1 MKTSAEE
8 IQHLLQL
15 IKAERNE
22 EIKQYEQLIKE
33 TSLAERKKRGITWYP
48 VVVANEEIGIGEQYT
63 LEIQRT
69 QQDGNEEHLFQPGQT
84 AALFSNAFEGERP
97 LLQGVVKKV
106 RGNSLWLVVRN
117 ADLPDWL
124 SEGKLGLDLLY
135 NETTYREMEATLQK
149 LLKAKES
156 ERLGHLREVLLG
168 YRQPSFYTKYPFVSY
183 ADLNESQNSALQ
195 QISIADDVAVVHGPP
210 GTGKT
215 TTLVRAIQHVLN
227 TEKQVLVAAPSNT
240 AVDLLSLKLHQKG
253 VKVTRIGH
261 PARVDEELQ
270 HLTLDAQITQHPDYK
285 QMVQTRKEVVR
296 LEQEARKF
304 KRTFG
309 KEEREERQHLL
320 AQARL
325 LLEYARQL
333 ENYILNN
340 ILDNAQAIT
349 VTLVGAAQTVLR
361 DRKFDTVFID
371 EAAQALEPATWIPI
385 LRAKRVIFAGDHHQ
399 LPPTVKSAEAQK
411 KGLNL
416 SLFEKCIKRTNAH
429 TMLNVQYRMNE
440 KIMRFASQSFY
451 QAQLYAHQSVAHIT
465 LTPLANS
472 NFTELS
478 KPFEFI
484 DTAGCGF
491 DEVQNPQN
499 MSYSNPQEAAL
510 LLKYLT
516 QIFEALQTEL
526 PPDTTQQ
533 ITMGIIAPYKEQVR
547 LIEQDLQ
554 HYETL
559 LKYLP
564 NISVDTVDGFQGQER
579 DIIGIS
585 LVRSND
591 RGEIGFLSDIRR
603 TNVAMTRAKKKLVI
617 TGDSATLAAH
627 PFYQKLIEHTEQT
640 DAYRSAWELLY

>member
-1 MKTSAEE
+1 MKTSTEE

-15 IKAERNE
+15 IKAERDE
-22 EIKQYEQLIKE
+22 EIRQYEQLIKD
-33 TSLAERKKRGITWYP
+33 TSLGERKKRGLTWYP
-48 VVVANEEIGIGEQYT
+48 VVIANEEIGIGDQYT

-69 QQDGNEEHLFQPGQT
+69 QQDKEAHSFQPGQT
-84 AALFSNAFEGERP
+84 AALFSNAYEGERP
-97 LLQGVVKKV
+97 MLQGVIKKV
-106 RGNSLWLVVRN
+106 RDNSLWLVVRN

-124 SEGKLGLDLLY
+124 TDGKLGIDLLY
-135 NETTYREMEATLQK
+135 NETTYREMEFTLQK

-168 YRQPSFYTKYPFVSY
+168 YKPPSFYEKYPYISY
-183 ADLNESQNSALQ
+183 PDLNESQNRALQ
-195 QISIADDVAVVHGPP
+195 QIAIADDVAVVHGPP

-215 TTLVRAIQHVLN
+215 TTLVRAIQHVIN
-227 TEKQVLVAAPSNT
+227 TEKQVLVTAPSNT
-240 AVDLLSLKLHQKG
+240 AVDLLSLKLAQKG

-261 PARVDEELQ
+261 PARIDDELQ

-285 QMVQTRKEVVR
+285 QMIQVRKEVVQ
-296 LEQEARKF
+296 LQQEARKF

-320 AQARL
+320 AQSRL
-325 LLEYARQL
+325 LLDYARQL
-333 ENYILNN
+333 ENYILNS
-340 ILDNAQAIT
+340 ILNSAEAIT
-349 VTLVGAAQTVLR
+349 VTLVGAAQAVLR
-361 DRKFDTVFID
+361 DRQFDTVFID

-385 LRAKRVIFAGDHHQ
+385 LRAKRVIFAGDHCQ
-399 LPPTVKSAEAQK
+399 LPPTVKSTEAIK

-429 TMLNVQYRMNE
+429 TMLQTQYRMNE
-440 KIMRFASQSFY
+440 KIMRFASESFY
-451 QAQLYAHQSVAHIT
+451 QAQLYAHKSVEHVT

-472 NFTELS
+472 SFTELS

-491 DEVQNPQN
+491 EETQNPQN
-499 MSYSNPQEAAL
+499 MSYNNPQEAAL
-510 LLKYLT
+510 LLKYLA
-516 QIFEALQTEL
+516 QIFEAMEFEQPKAME
-526 PPDTTQQ
+526 Q
-533 ITMGIIAPYKEQVR
+533 ITIGIIAPYKEQVR
-547 LIEQDLQ
+547 HLEKEIH

-559 LKYLP
+559 VNYLP

-579 DIIGIS
+579 DVIGMS

-603 TNVAMTRAKKKLVI
+603 TNVAMTRAKKKLVMV
-617 TGDSATLAAH
+617 GDSATLAVH
-627 PFYQKLIEHTEQT
+627 PFYQKLLEYTEQIE
-640 DAYRSAWELLY
+640 AYRSAWELLY